1 MKSIDS
7 RSLTPRSFGVLAGV
21 FLLAA
26 CGSLPL
32 PDKPQRPMVYDFGPG
47 LAAPV
52 SAVSGAPLALAPVE
66 APATLEG
73 QAVTYRLIY
82 TGAGQ
87 QPQPYALARW
97 SMSPAQLV
105 GQRLRETLAAQRP
118 VVGVGEGLAGLE
130 LRVQLEEF
138 SHVFDAPGV
147 SYGLV
152 RIRATAVAPLVR
164 GERLLGQH
172 TFSAR
177 KPAPS
182 HDAPGGVSALT
193 QATDDVAQQL
203 MQWLAQL
210 PQPAQGAAMPA
221 KGS

>member
-1 MKSIDS
+1 MKSIAF
-7 RSLTPRSFGVLAGV
+7 RSFSLQAVGVLAGI
-21 FLLAA
+21 FLLAG
-26 CGSLPL
+26 CSGLPL
-32 PDKPQRPMVYDFGPG
+32 PDKPQRPVVFDFGPG
-47 LAAPV
+47 VQLPAEGV
-52 SAVSGAPLALAPVE
+52 RGAPLAFWPVE
-66 APATLEG
+66 APAPLEG
-73 QAVTYRLIY
+73 QALTYRLIY
-82 TGAGQ
+82 ADAAQ
-87 QPQPYALARW
+87 QPQPYAMARW

-118 VVGVGEGLAGLE
+118 VVDVGQGLASLE

-138 SHVFDAPGV
+138 SHVFDAPGA

-152 RIRATAVAPLVR
+152 RLRATVFAPLVR

-193 QATDDVAQQL
+193 AATDDVARQL

-210 PQPAQGAAMPA
+210 PQPAQAAGTSV